1 MIISKNGTSYD
12 ESDGSEQP
20 HAASAEPRER
30 SEREE
35 INRWE
40 DDGPGPHARAA
51 APLADAPRRPAW
63 SVLSLRNLLEAVRR
77 LGRADDGAQSVG
89 GTGTAHGER
98 LAAWQRRQEAAAA
111 SADARRRDRYRNHW
125 ENT

>member
-1 MIISKNGTSYD
+1 MIVSKNGTSYD
-12 ESDGSEQP
+12 GSNGSEQP
-20 HAASAEPRER
+20 HAGSAEPRER

-51 APLADAPRRPAW
+51 ASSADVQCKPAW

-77 LGRADDGAQSVG
+77 LGREDDKPRSVG
-89 GTGTAHGER
+89 ASSAAER
-98 LAAWQRRQEAAAA
+98 DCLSAEQSPQEAVDAG
-111 SADARRRDRYRNHW
+111 ADARRDRYRNHW